1 MTGSAASVTSA
12 LDALVFTPT
21 AHQSAAGQT
30 VTTTLTINI
39 TDTAG
44 LAATNGVTSIA
55 TTETS
60 QSSGG
65 LLGELSIA
73 LQLELIYVAYF
84 NRAADGGGDTFWL
97 GQNTQAQRAGQ
108 SAAVTLT
115 NIANSFEPQPETI
128 ALYPFLGTANLNL
141 NTPAAQ
147 TALGTFL
154 NSVYTNMFGRGADA
168 VGQAY
173 WAGQITSGAVGPGA
187 AALAIA
193 NGATGTDAITLEN
206 KLTGALDFTT
216 RTSAAVLG
224 ETSPLPAS
232 FITAADTVL
241 KGVDGTSLNDASVT
255 GGINATTTYISGAT
269 AGHQTAAVS
278 PPAGLASSTTG
289 SVESNVITITEPGQ
303 LVDPGAGSHTI
314 QFLAGANADTLVL
327 HSGGV
332 DQVSGFDPGTDVLDL
347 RSLLAEA
354 DINLNGDVAALGNYL
369 TIGDQGADALVRF
382 DPNGQGGGTTVVVL
396 RGSGD
401 VVTGLEPLVAQGA
414 IRIA

>member
-1 MTGSAASVTSA
+1 
-12 LDALVFTPT
+12 
-21 AHQSAAGQT
+21 
-30 VTTTLTINI
+30 
-39 TDTAG
+39 
-44 LAATNGVTSIA
+44 
-55 TTETS
+55 
-60 QSSGG
+60 
-65 LLGELSIA
+65 
-73 LQLELIYVAYF
+73 
-84 NRAADGGGDTFWL
+84 
-97 GQNTQAQRAGQ
+97 
-108 SAAVTLT
+108 
-115 NIANSFEPQPETI
+115 
-128 ALYPFLGTANLNL
+128 
-141 NTPAAQ
+141 
-147 TALGTFL
+147 
-154 NSVYTNMFGRGADA
+154 MFGRGADA

-173 WAGQITSGAVGPGA
+173 WAGQITSGAVGLGA

-269 AGHQTAAVS
+269 AGHQTAAIS
-278 PPAGLASSTTG
+278 PAAGLASSTTG

-354 DINLNGDVAALGNYL
+354 DIN
-369 TIGDQGADALVRF
+369 
-382 DPNGQGGGTTVVVL
+382 
-396 RGSGD
+396 
-401 VVTGLEPLVAQGA
+401 
-414 IRIA
+414 

>member
-1 MTGSAASVTSA
+1 
-12 LDALVFTPT
+12 
-21 AHQSAAGQT
+21 
-30 VTTTLTINI
+30 
-39 TDTAG
+39 
-44 LAATNGVTSIA
+44 
-55 TTETS
+55 
-60 QSSGG
+60 
-65 LLGELSIA
+65 
-73 LQLELIYVAYF
+73 
-84 NRAADGGGDTFWL
+84 
-97 GQNTQAQRAGQ
+97 
-108 SAAVTLT
+108 
-115 NIANSFEPQPETI
+115 
-128 ALYPFLGTANLNL
+128 
-141 NTPAAQ
+141 
-147 TALGTFL
+147 
-154 NSVYTNMFGRGADA
+154 
-168 VGQAY
+168 
-173 WAGQITSGAVGPGA
+173 
-187 AALAIA
+187 
-193 NGATGTDAITLEN
+193 
-206 KLTGALDFTT
+206 
-216 RTSAAVLG
+216 
-224 ETSPLPAS
+224 
-232 FITAADTVL
+232 VL

-269 AGHQTAAVS
+269 AGHQTAAIS
-278 PPAGLASSTTG
+278 AAAGLASSTTG
-289 SVESNVITITEPGQ
+289 LVESNVITITEPGQ